1 MHPVMASARKFV
13 LTQGRLLEQRLFDT
27 CFLGEPASGVVDA
40 LRGYRN
46 DDGGFGHGMEP
57 DKRCPAS
64 LPIDV
69 EVALKTLAAAG
80 AHDDDLV
87 LGACDYLARVADE
100 ADHGGAVPLAFPVIE
115 DYPRA
120 DHWTDWTYAPGLN
133 PTAGLV
139 GWLHRIG
146 VDHPWVD
153 AGTSYCWQALESG
166 SGHADV
172 HETSESLIF
181 LENVA
186 DRPRA
191 VVAATALAEHFDD
204 LPLLNLDPAASD
216 YGLTPLHLAPTPES
230 PWRAFF
236 SDAVIEAHLDRL
248 VAGQQDDGGWPI
260 TWDPPSE
267 ASRCEWRAIWTVE
280 AVSQLAAYG
289 RLD

>member
-1 MHPVMASARKFV
+1 MHPVMASARQFV

-69 EVALKTLAAAG
+69 EVALKTLVAAG
-80 AHDDDLV
+80 GHADDLV

-100 ADHGGAVPLAFPVIE
+100 ADHRGAVPLAFPVIE

-139 GWLHRIG
+139 GWLHRLG
-146 VDHPWVD
+146 VDHPWVE

-166 SGHADV
+166 GGRADV
-172 HETSESLIF
+172 HELSESLIF
-181 LENVA
+181 LANVA
-186 DRPRA
+186 DRQRA
-191 VVAATALAEHFDD
+191 VVAATALAGHFDD
-204 LPLLNLDPAASD
+204 VRLLNLDPAASD

-236 SDAVIEAHLDRL
+236 SDDVVEAHLDQL
-248 VAGQQDDGGWPI
+248 LAGQQDDGGWPI

-280 AVSQLAAYG
+280 AVSKLAAYG
-289 RLD
+289 RLA